1 MENTNTTIKQKQL
14 QFTHKDIEFKVQTIY
29 DTSNFSDGNLSF
41 WKFRLIKVNN
51 EFLQTPIEYKY
62 IQNRR
67 WLNQIPKFRKH
78 SFYCSSSK
86 KSIEDKTNIYQLI
99 KQEAIYLYF
108 NQRAIAKYK
117 LQVDKFNSIIQKKY
131 DKKLIPLKEQKKV
144 LKQKLKSSIIDN
156 KQYQK
161 LYTPIRK
168 KIDDVKF
175 YIWKVQDKYKN
186 RYFEG
191 SRLKQIYREA

>member
-41 WKFRLIKVNN
+41 WKFRVIKVNN
-51 EFLQTPIEYKY
+51 EFLDTPLEYKY

-78 SFYCSSSK
+78 SFYCSSSRK
-86 KSIEDKTNIYQLI
+86 LIEDKTNIYQLI
-99 KQEAIYLYF
+99 KQETIYLYF

-117 LQVDKFNSIIQKKY
+117 LQVDNFNSIIQKKY
-131 DKKLIPLKEQKKV
+131 QHQLEKSREQKRV

-161 LYTPIRK
+161 LYTPTRK

-175 YIWKVQDKYKN
+175 YIWQLQDKYKN
-186 RYFEG
+186 RYFDSG
-191 SRLKQIYREA
+191 RLKQIYREA

>member
-14 QFTHKDIEFKVQTIY
+14 QFTHKDIEFKVQTVY

-41 WKFRLIKVNN
+41 WQFRVIKVDNQ
-51 EFLQTPIEYKY
+51 FLDTPLEYKY

-78 SFYCSSSK
+78 SFYCSSSRK
-86 KSIEDKTNIYQLI
+86 LIEDKTNIYQLI
-99 KQEAIYLYF
+99 KQETIYLYF

-117 LQVDKFNSIIQKKY
+117 LQVDNFNSIIQKKY
-131 DKKLIPLKEQKKV
+131 QHQLEKSREQKRV

-161 LYTPIRK
+161 LYTPTRK
-168 KIDDVKF
+168 KIDEVKF
-175 YIWKVQDKYKN
+175 HIWQLQDKYKN
-186 RYFEG
+186 RYFDSG
-191 SRLKQIYREA
+191 RLKQIYREA

>member
-14 QFTHKDIEFKVQTIY
+14 QFTHKDIEFKVQTVY

-41 WKFRLIKVNN
+41 WQFRVIKVDNQ
-51 EFLQTPIEYKY
+51 FLDTPLEYKY

-78 SFYCSSSK
+78 SFYCSTRRR
-86 KSIEDKTNIYQLI
+86 ELENKTNIYQLI
-99 KQEAIYLYF
+99 KQETIYLYF
-108 NQRAIAKYK
+108 NQSAIAKYK
-117 LQVDKFNSIIQKKY
+117 LQVDNFNSIIQKKY
-131 DKKLIPLKEQKKV
+131 DKKLIPLKEQKRE

-168 KIDDVKF
+168 LKDEIKHRVWRLC
-175 YIWKVQDKYKN
+175 YKYRN

-191 SRLKQIYREA
+191 GRLKEVYRIA

>member
-14 QFTHKDIEFKVQTIY
+14 QFTHKDIEFKVQTVY

-41 WKFRLIKVNN
+41 WKFRVIKVDNQ
-51 EFLQTPIEYKY
+51 FLDTPLEYKY

-67 WLNQIPKFRKH
+67 WFNQIPKFRKH
-78 SFYCSSSK
+78 SFYCSSSRK
-86 KSIEDKTNIYQLI
+86 LIEDKTNIYQLI
-99 KQEAIYLYF
+99 KQETIYLYF

-117 LQVDKFNSIIQKKY
+117 LQVDNFNSIIQKKY
-131 DKKLIPLKEQKKV
+131 DKKLIPLKEQKRE

-175 YIWKVQDKYKN
+175 YIWQLQDKYKN
-186 RYFEG
+186 RYFDSG
-191 SRLKQIYREA
+191 RLKQIYREA

>member
-1 MENTNTTIKQKQL
+1 MQNTITIKQKQL
-14 QFTHKDIEFKVQTIY
+14 QFTHKNIEFKVQTIY
-29 DTSNFSDGNLSF
+29 DTSNFCDGNLSF

-51 EFLQTPIEYKY
+51 EFLEKPIEYKY

-78 SFYCSSSK
+78 SFYCSTRRREL
-86 KSIEDKTNIYQLI
+86 EDKTNIYQLI
-99 KQEAIYLYF
+99 KQETIYLYF

-117 LQVDKFNSIIQKKY
+117 LQVDSFNSIIQKKY
-131 DKKLIPLKEQKKV
+131 DKKLIPLKEQKRV

-156 KQYQK
+156 KQFQK

-175 YIWKVQDKYKN
+175 HIWQLQDKYKS
-186 RYFEG
+186 RYFDG
-191 SRLKQIYREA
+191 GRLKQIYREA

>member
-14 QFTHKDIEFKVQTIY
+14 QFTHKDIEFKVQTVY

-41 WKFRLIKVNN
+41 WKFRVIKVDNQ
-51 EFLQTPIEYKY
+51 FLDTPLEYKY

-78 SFYCSSSK
+78 SFYCSSSRK
-86 KSIEDKTNIYQLI
+86 LIEDKTNIYKLI
-99 KQEAIYLYF
+99 KQETIYLYF

-117 LQVDKFNSIIQKKY
+117 LQVDNFNSIIQKKY
-131 DKKLIPLKEQKKV
+131 QHQLEKSREQKRV

-161 LYTPIRK
+161 LCTPTRK
-168 KIDDVKF
+168 KIDEVKF
-175 YIWKVQDKYKN
+175 HIWQLQDKYKN
-186 RYFEG
+186 RYFDSG
-191 SRLKQIYREA
+191 RLKQIYREA